1 MDWFGC
7 GEGEIGCSK
16 ILQFLLHPLRYK
28 LFAILVR
35 SLLGQDLAAKY
46 HKVSGEL
53 SLFELT
59 FALLRIHEV
68 VLVQI

>member
-1 MDWFGC
+1 
-7 GEGEIGCSK
+7 
-16 ILQFLLHPLRYK
+16 
-28 LFAILVR
+28 
-35 SLLGQDLAAKY
+35 
-46 HKVSGEL
+46 VSGEL